1 MTNWIIENC
10 KPHWVVKITTQEH
23 GTCNAISVLKFS
35 KSRVKIIY
43 CQYYNNNNNNHHALV
58 PKDILLKD
66 WGKKK
71 KKEEEEEEEEEEER
85 RKNTL

>member
-35 KSRVKIIY
+35 KSRVKMIY
-43 CQYYNNNNNNHHALV
+43 CQYYNNNNNNNHHALV
-58 PKDILLKD
+58 PKDIL
-66 WGKKK
+66 KKK
-71 KKEEEEEEEEEEER
+71 KKEEEEEEEEEEEKER